1 LNLEYYKKQL
11 ESLKSRLEK
20 QMESLSKRGSEPLK
34 DSIGELSGYDNH
46 PADCGAEIFE
56 RAKDLGLKDNS
67 KVLLMKVNHALDRI
81 SEGTYGICENCG
93 KPISEER
100 LKALPYTTLCIDC
113 KKSAENQE
121 ENSRRPLEEE
131 VLGFPFGRSFR
142 DGTDEVGYDGEDAWQ
157 DVARYGTSSGP
168 QDIPGAV
175 DYTETY
181 EDGNEELGIVEEID
195 AILDNEVD
203 TAEDDKNELEK

>member
-46 PADCGAEIFE
+46 PADLGAETFE

>member
-34 DSIGELSGYDNH
+34 NSIGELSGYDNH
-46 PADCGAEIFE
+46 PADLGAETFE